1 MLSFRYEQSTHSRLA
16 SRTQQQFVRARR
28 LPVGTIPATEL
39 NIGME
44 QAGSVLSVVV
54 PAHNEATSLV
64 QLVEEI
70 TRALR
75 PLCHGTRGGL
85 SDFEIIIVDD
95 GSKDSTRLVLA
106 NLASVNAELRWLA
119 LATQVGQTAATV
131 AGIRAARG
139 DWIATLDADLQNDPA
154 DLVKLWTALPGN
166 DAVLG
171 WRVIREDLW
180 TRRMMSFWAN
190 WLRNIV
196 LRQSVRDTGCSVRI
210 FPRAVALHLPMF
222 YGMHRF
228 FGSLLQR
235 EGCRLVQVPV
245 HHRPRSHGRSHYT
258 FWNRSFQVLMD
269 LVGVLWLMHRPV
281 HFQVIATC
289 DVVEKTNQVASET
302 RRTTRLPQF
311 VAPHAW
317 ED

>member
-1 MLSFRYEQSTHSRLA
+1 MLSFRYELSMHSRLA
-16 SRTQQQFVRARR
+16 SRAQQQSVRARR
-28 LPVGTIPATEL
+28 LPVGTIPATESNKGL
-39 NIGME
+39 E

-54 PAHNEATSLV
+54 PAHNEAASLV

-75 PLCHGTRGGL
+75 PLCHGARGL

-258 FWNRSFQVLMD
+258 LWNRSFQVLMD

-281 HFQVIATC
+281 RFQVIATW
-289 DVVEKTNQVASET
+289 DVVEKTNKVASET
-302 RRTTRLPQF
+302 RGTTRLPQF
-311 VAPHAW
+311 VARHAW